1 MSTLLE
7 QKNSWANKCWAQ
19 FATFALVF
27 SLLLTAA
34 AAQEISVGQI
44 GPFTVLPSPDAHD
57 VNKGAQ
63 AYFNDTNANGG
74 IRGRRISFFKLD
86 DKFNG
91 DEFARQLELAAQQ
104 KPIALLT
111 PIGSAGMNNAIKNN
125 LFDKYD
131 FIVMN
136 AVPGADIFRNP
147 GHPRLFHIRASDG
160 QQIEK
165 ILRNASAVGVKKVQ
179 VLHQDLPIGIAGLAA
194 ARKAGQANGQNV
206 NGTQS
211 KDEPAQLSAAALE
224 VFKASP
230 EGVLVIGAPKFMAD
244 SVAQLRKAGFTGSV
258 FALSYV
264 PPSLLVK
271 LAGEGA
277 RGVGIAKTY
286 PNPMSPVLPL
296 AREFQ
301 ASMAKHYADLKT
313 YSDFHFEGYI
323 SAKMLVEGMKR
334 TGSKLTADGL
344 ARSLKTMG
352 RTDLGGFSVDFSKG
366 NAGSNFVDIAVISSE
381 GTLRY

>member
-1 MSTLLE
+1 M
-7 QKNSWANKCWAQ
+7 
-19 FATFALVF
+19 
-27 SLLLTAA
+27 
-34 AAQEISVGQI
+34 
-44 GPFTVLPSPDAHD
+44 
-57 VNKGAQ
+57 
-63 AYFNDTNANGG
+63 
-74 IRGRRISFFKLD
+74 
-86 DKFNG
+86 
-91 DEFARQLELAAQQ
+91 AAQQ
-104 KPIALLT
+104 KPIALIT
-111 PIGSAGMNNAIKNN
+111 PIGSAAINNAIKNN

-165 ILRNASAVGVKKVQ
+165 ILRNASTIGLKKVH
-179 VLHQDLPIGIAGLAA
+179 VFHQDLPIGVAGLAS
-194 ARKAGQANGQNV
+194 ARKAGLANGQSINS
-206 NGTQS
+206 TQS
-211 KDEPAQLSAAALE
+211 KDDTALLYAAALE

-230 EGVLVIGAPKFMAD
+230 EGVLVIGTPKFMAD
-244 SVAQLRKAGFTGSV
+244 SVAQLRKASFTGSV

-301 ASMAKHYADLKT
+301 ASMATHYADLKT

-334 TGSKLTADGL
+334 AGSNLTADSL

-366 NAGSNFVDIAVISSE
+366 NAGSNFVDIAVISSG

>member
-1 MSTLLE
+1 MSTVSD
-7 QKNSWANKCWAQ
+7 QKNSWFYNRVAQ
-19 FATFALVF
+19 LAALAFVCSSVLNIAT
-27 SLLLTAA
+27 
-34 AAQEISVGQI
+34 AQEISVGQI

-57 VNKGAQ
+57 INKGAQ
-63 AYFNDTNANGG
+63 AYFNDINANGG
-74 IRGRRISFFKLD
+74 IRGKKISFFKLD

-91 DEFARQLELAAQQ
+91 DEFAKQLEVAAQQ
-104 KPIALLT
+104 KPIALIT
-111 PIGSAGMNNAIKNN
+111 PIGSAAMNNAMKNN
-125 LFDKYD
+125 LFNKYD
-131 FIVMN
+131 FVVMN
-136 AVPGADIFRNP
+136 AIPGADIFRNP

-165 ILRNASAVGVKKVQ
+165 ILRNASAVGIKKVH
-179 VLHQDLPIGIAGLAA
+179 VLHQDLPIGLAGLAA

-211 KDEPAQLSAAALE
+211 KDDPALLSAAALE
-224 VFKASP
+224 VFKTSP

-301 ASMAKHYADLKT
+301 TSMAKHYADLKT

-334 TGSKLTADGL
+334 AGSNLTADSL
-344 ARSLKTMG
+344 AKSLKAMG
-352 RTDLGGFSVDFSKG
+352 RTDLGGFSVDFSKA
-366 NAGSNFVDIAVISSE
+366 NAGSNFVDIAVISS
-381 GTLRY
+381 GGVLRC

>member
-1 MSTLLE
+1 MSTSLKLKIP
-7 QKNSWANKCWAQ
+7 QVFKYWAK
-19 FATFALVF
+19 FGALVF
-27 SLLLTAA
+27 ACSSVATMTAA
-34 AAQEISVGQI
+34 LEISVGQI

-63 AYFNDTNANGG
+63 AYFNDINASGG
-74 IRGRRISFFKLD
+74 VRGKKINFFKLD

-91 DEFARQLELAAQQ
+91 DEFAKQLDAAAQQ
-104 KPIALLT
+104 KPIALIT

-165 ILRNASAVGVKKVQ
+165 ILRNASVIGIKKVH
-179 VLHQDLPIGIAGLAA
+179 VLHQDLPIGLAGLAA
-194 ARKAGQANGQNV
+194 ARKAGQAYSQSV
-206 NGTQS
+206 NSTQS
-211 KDEPAQLSAAALE
+211 KDDPAQLSAAALE
-224 VFKASP
+224 VYKTSP

-244 SVAQLRKAGFTGSV
+244 SVAQMRKAGFTGSV

-334 TGSKLTADGL
+334 AGNNLTADSL
-344 ARSLKTMG
+344 AKSLKTMG
-352 RTDLGGFSVDFSKG
+352 RTDLGGFTVDFSKG
-366 NAGSNFVDIAVISSE
+366 NAGSNFVDIAVISSG